1 MKKLIALLLAAM
13 MLTALFAGCAKEDAN
28 NDQPNQ
34 EQTPSAPQEPTQPQE
49 PAKPQEPAQPQEPAK
64 PELTKEEKQTKINEI
79 VTKLMEYENM
89 MPASMPLDATMI
101 NDLYQ
106 LPEENYDACAV
117 QMPMMMV
124 HATEF
129 AIFWA
134 AEGKLDTVLEKIEA
148 RQDAL
153 VSTWEHYLPDQ
164 YELVQNYKVMVNGDL
179 VVFLVCRDIETI
191 SKTVAEVMGEGTEF
205 KTAA

>member
-1 MKKLIALLLAAM
+1 MKKLIAILMAAL
-13 MLTALFAGCAKEDAN
+13 MLTMLLAGCAKDETN
-28 NDQPNQ
+28 NDQTNNDQTQDQPAPSVP
-34 EQTPSAPQEPTQPQE
+34 EQPAPSVPEV
-49 PAKPQEPAQPQEPAK
+49 PAK
-64 PELTKEEKQTKINEI
+64 PELTKEEKEAKMVEI
-79 VTKLMEYENM
+79 ITKLMEFEVM

-101 NDLYQ
+101 SEIYQ
-106 LPEENYDACAV
+106 LAETDYEVGTV

-134 AEGKLDTVLEKIEA
+134 AEGKMDTILEKIEA

-153 VSTWEHYLPDQ
+153 VATWERYLPDQ
-164 YELVQNYKVMVNGDL
+164 FELVQNYKVLVNGDL
-179 VVFLVCRDIETI
+179 VVFLICNEMDTI
-191 SKTVAEVMGEGTEF
+191 SQAVAQIMGEGTEF

>member
-28 NDQPNQ
+28 NDANNDQPSQDQQN
-34 EQTPSAPQEPTQPQE
+34 PSAPQEPVQPQE
-49 PAKPQEPAQPQEPAK
+49 PVK
-64 PELTKEEKQTKINEI
+64 PELTKEEKQTKVNEI

-106 LPEENYDACAV
+106 LPEENYEAFAV

-134 AEGKLDTVLEKIEA
+134 AEGKLDTVLEKVEA

-153 VSTWEHYLPDQ
+153 VATWEHYLPDQ

-179 VVFLVCRDIETI
+179 VVFLVCRDIDNI
-191 SKTVAEVMGEGTEF
+191 SKAVAEVMGEGTEF